1 MKTGAAE
8 LQNGASS
15 LSDGASALYQGS
27 LRLKDGIL
35 ALTDG
40 VQQLRDGAMQLSDGL
55 KEFNEEGIEKLVDAV
70 DGNLEGVLTRLRAA
84 LDASKRY
91 RSFSGIDE
99 SMDGTVKFI
108 FRTDSIGA

>member
-1 MKTGAAE
+1 M
-8 LQNGASS
+8 
-15 LSDGASALYQGS
+15 
-27 LRLKDGIL
+27 KDGIP

-40 VQQLRDGAMQLSDGL
+40 IQQLRDGAMQLSDGL